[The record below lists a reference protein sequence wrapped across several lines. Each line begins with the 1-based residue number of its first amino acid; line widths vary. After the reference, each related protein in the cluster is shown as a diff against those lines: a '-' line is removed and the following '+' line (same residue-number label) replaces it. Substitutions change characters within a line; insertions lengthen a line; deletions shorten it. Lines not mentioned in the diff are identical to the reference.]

1 MSIYL
6 SNNLL
11 INLFLIFNL
20 ILFFKNI
27 IIKMIE
33 IIILKGRD
41 WSA

>member
-41 WSA
+41 